1 MESETEL
8 ALYEVAAAVAT
19 GQAERDGHS
28 DGVDAA
34 GLTDQREIL
43 TRTWIHAVVD
53 SARLC
58 TEAGPIREPTG
69 LVASSPP
76 TSAFAGTS
84 NTEWPPRAL
93 EPAPFRAGGRAHR
106 CRSRAVATPRRQC

>member
-76 TSAFAGTS
+76 TSAFAGEVDPVRRTG
-84 NTEWPPRAL
+84 WL
-93 EPAPFRAGGRAHR
+93 CGD
-106 CRSRAVATPRRQC
+106 AVAVAVEHSFVLDG

>member
-1 MESETEL
+1 MESETGL
-8 ALYEVAAAVAT
+8 ALYEVAAGMAT
-19 GQAERDGHS
+19 GQAERHGHS

-34 GLTDQREIL
+34 GLTDQRKIL

-106 CRSRAVATPRRQC
+106 CRT